1 MKNDDAL
8 YVNHLRIDLVYASYK
23 NNDKIIIDV
32 YERSDRSEPFTF
44 ITREYANKNSYKD
57 VPLLQPNNYAINKF
71 VPNYP
76 DVQIDL
82 DTDFTGEE
90 LAEFDLLKEQYRIDT
105 ETDDKSQFS
114 NFIPIICLLGIAMLT
129 AL

>member
-32 YERSDRSEPFTF
+32 YERSDRSEPFAF
-44 ITREYANKNSYKD
+44 ITREYGNKNSYKD
-57 VPLLQPNNYAINKF
+57 IPLLQSKNYARNKF
-71 VPNYP
+71 VPNDP
-76 DVQIDL
+76 DVEFVL

-90 LAEFDLLKEQYRIDT
+90 LAEFDLVKEQYRIDT
-105 ETDDKSQFS
+105 ETDEKSQFS
-114 NFIPIICLLGIAMLT
+114 NFLPIICLLGLAMLT